1 MRCPNCGT
9 DVAPF
14 YSFCTSCGE
23 PMPEQQDQPQE
34 PTPAAYEP
42 PPVRQQPRTPT
53 RPAAPPNRYPGDY
66 YPPVTP
72 SGYPPR
78 TAAAET
84 GNNRWMLYTLI
95 GFLAALVVVFGVLL
109 GTGAL
114 NRDTGNDTPKAQV
127 TPGVQT
133 TTVTTAQPTVVPTET
148 TPTPTATPAPTP
160 TPTPAPTL
168 TAADRS
174 AITSLISYYLDAF
187 IYDVNNGSYSSLY
200 SYVQSGS
207 PMETQLKNFIAN
219 DCVPLEQQE
228 ELHDHTIV
236 SITLRDQYT
245 AIVVTT
251 EFYEI
256 WQNEE
261 PYHWWINQKCTY
273 RIVLQSNGQWAV
285 AEYADTIKKI
295 DRGIY

>member
-1 MRCPNCGT
+1 
-9 DVAPF
+9 
-14 YSFCTSCGE
+14 
-23 PMPEQQDQPQE
+23 MPEQQDQPQE

-114 NRDTGNDTPKAQV
+114 NRDTGSDTPKAQV

-133 TTVTTAQPTVVPTET
+133 TTVTTAQPTAAPTEV
-148 TPTPTATPAPTP
+148 TPAPTATPAPTP
-160 TPTPAPTL
+160 KPTPTPPPSL
-168 TAADRS
+168 SSADRS
-174 AITSLISYYLDAF
+174 AITSLMGNYLDAF
-187 IYDVNNGSYSSLY
+187 ISDVNNGSYNRLY

-207 PMETQLKNFIAN
+207 PMEVKLKDFIAN
-219 DCVPLEQQE
+219 KCVPLEQSE
-228 ELHDHTIV
+228 ELHEFTMV
-236 SITLRDQYT
+236 SITPTDAYN
-245 AIVVTT
+245 ANVVTV
-251 EFYEI
+251 EYYDV
-256 WQNEE
+256 WQNEY
-261 PYHWWINQKCTY
+261 PYHWWVKQRVTY
-273 RIVLQSNGQWAV
+273 HVSKMTNGDWTV
-285 AEYADTIKKI
+285 VEYVGKMTND
-295 DRGIY
+295 DYGVYDS